1 VKFFQKILASLFLVA
16 LLFALSG
23 KTIHV
28 ISESGHDHDFVCSEN
43 STHFHEQEHTCFI
56 CDFELQ
62 TSDGFW
68 PLIGEL
74 TIFATEFSKTSIF
87 LSLDLVKQSFSFD
100 ARGPP
105 VMMA

>member
-1 VKFFQKILASLFLVA
+1 MKHIQKILAAAFLVA

-28 ISESGHDHDFVCSEN
+28 ISESGHEHDFVCSES

-62 TSDGFW
+62 LSDGYNFDS
-68 PLIGEL
+68 PEL
-74 TIFATEFSKTSIF
+74 AISIILKEEASKSIF
-87 LSLDLVKQSFSFD
+87 FVFSETHFSFTS
-100 ARGPP
+100 RGPP
-105 VMMA
+105 AA